1 MKASYYGEASLDRTL
16 TCLPFPKSTFWE
28 TQEVCFCVHNKLK
41 FVTMR
46 GFTGKEQDVKFVKH
60 LIAQAFVM
68 KKMYVICDSTIVDEA
83 KDLLSLP
90 RGSNNLAILLES
102 KNKNGHI
109 DDSKKL

>member
-1 MKASYYGEASLDRTL
+1 M
-16 TCLPFPKSTFWE
+16 CH
-28 TQEVCFCVHNKLK
+28 CVTNKLK

-46 GFTGKEQDVKFVKH
+46 EFTGKEQEVKFVKH

-68 KKMYVICDSTIVDEA
+68 KKMYVICGSTIVDEA

-90 RGSNNLAILLES
+90 RGSSNLTILLES

-109 DDSKKL
+109 DRSV